1 MNVIEFI
8 FNSEES
14 AQPIREENHSESCPI
29 PNSLTL
35 LYDTKQNLFSV
46 QICYSYVRVCSSRG
60 QLLMQEINHSLAS
73 LSLGTTIMIG
83 STFSRDGVY
92 LETVELVRDGMVQC
106 KNMVT
111 DEEVMVNANE
121 AQQLIDASN

>member
-1 MNVIEFI
+1 MIEFT

-14 AQPIREENHSESCPI
+14 AQPTEVDHSESCPI

-35 LYDTKQNLFSV
+35 LYDTKQNMFSV
-46 QICYSYVRVCSSRG
+46 QIYHSYLRVSSSRG

-92 LETVELVRDGMVQC
+92 LETIELVRDGIVQC